1 MSNQY
6 SCGCSYNYRHSMQND
21 TMQPSRVSAAIQKG
35 CNADCEMKG
44 CTLAMAYVPMQEWS
58 RPLPPC
64 KGLSIGTIFA
74 DLNKPFCG
82 RGGARR

>member
-6 SCGCSYNYRHSMQND
+6 SCGCGYNYRRSMQHPQTRQYRD
-21 TMQPSRVSAAIQKG
+21 AMEQQPMTKSCCSMEG
-35 CNADCEMKG
+35 CA
-44 CTLAMAYVPMQEWS
+44 LAMAYVPMQTWS

-64 KGLSIGTIFA
+64 KGLKIGTIFA

-82 RGGARR
+82 KGGAWS

>member
-6 SCGCSYNYRHSMQND
+6 SCGCSME
-21 TMQPSRVSAAIQKG
+21 G
-35 CNADCEMKG
+35 CA
-44 CTLAMAYVPMQEWS
+44 LAMAYVPMQTWS

-64 KGLSIGTIFA
+64 KGLEIGTIFA

-82 RGGARR
+82 KGGAWS